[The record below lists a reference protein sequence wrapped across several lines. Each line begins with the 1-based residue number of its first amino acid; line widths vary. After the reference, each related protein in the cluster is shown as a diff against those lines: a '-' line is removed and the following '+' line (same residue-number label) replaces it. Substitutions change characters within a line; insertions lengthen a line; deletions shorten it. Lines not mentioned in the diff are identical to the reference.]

1 MVFLIFNFFLVWT
14 NFQNYKSL
22 FIKVMNHDLWSED
35 DELELKKVGLVLN
48 DWTLGHKVYFLKFIS
63 VFQSPALGHE
73 AQKGYY
79 VYNVTCPRPRSSVFI
94 NTWKWNRAAFLVK
107 PLNYLELW
115 DGNSRTR
122 CALFYDW
129 RNDSYIN
136 SLVSRKT
143 FIELLT

>member
-1 MVFLIFNFFLVWT
+1 MVFLIFIFLVWT

-22 FIKVMNHDLWSED
+22 FIKIMNHDLWSED

-94 NTWKWNRAAFLVK
+94 NTWKWKSTEQHFL
-107 PLNYLELW
+107 L
-115 DGNSRTR
+115 SR
-122 CALFYDW
+122 LIIW
-129 RNDSYIN
+129 SYETITVEQDVLC
-136 SLVSRKT
+136 SMTGVM
-143 FIELLT
+143 IHI

>member
-1 MVFLIFNFFLVWT
+1 MVFLIFIFLVWT

-22 FIKVMNHDLWSED
+22 FIKIMNHDLWSED

-94 NTWKWNRAAFLVK
+94 NTWKWKSTEQHFL
-107 PLNYLELW
+107 L
-115 DGNSRTR
+115 SR
-122 CALFYDW
+122 LIIW
-129 RNDSYIN
+129 SYEKVTVEQDVLCSMTGVMIH
-136 SLVSRKT
+136 
-143 FIELLT
+143 I

>member
-1 MVFLIFNFFLVWT
+1 MVFLIFIFLVWT

-22 FIKVMNHDLWSED
+22 FIKIMNHDLWSED

-94 NTWKWNRAAFLVK
+94 NTWKWKSTEQHFL
-107 PLNYLELW
+107 L
-115 DGNSRTR
+115 SR
-122 CALFYDW
+122 LIIW
-129 RNDSYIN
+129 SYETVTVEQDVLCSMTGVMIH
-136 SLVSRKT
+136 
-143 FIELLT
+143 I

>member
-1 MVFLIFNFFLVWT
+1 MVFLIFIFLVWT

-22 FIKVMNHDLWSED
+22 FIKIMNHDLWSED

-63 VFQSPALGHE
+63 VFQPPALGHE

-94 NTWKWNRAAFLVK
+94 NTWKWKSTEQHFL
-107 PLNYLELW
+107 L
-115 DGNSRTR
+115 SR
-122 CALFYDW
+122 LIIW
-129 RNDSYIN
+129 SYETVTVEQDVLCSMTGVMIH
-136 SLVSRKT
+136 
-143 FIELLT
+143 I

>member
-1 MVFLIFNFFLVWT
+1 MVFLIFIFFWYEQIFKIT
-14 NFQNYKSL
+14 SL
-22 FIKVMNHDLWSED
+22 FIKIMNHDLWSED

-79 VYNVTCPRPRSSVFI
+79 VYNVTCPRPRSSVL
-94 NTWKWNRAAFLVK
+94 KWNRAAFLVK